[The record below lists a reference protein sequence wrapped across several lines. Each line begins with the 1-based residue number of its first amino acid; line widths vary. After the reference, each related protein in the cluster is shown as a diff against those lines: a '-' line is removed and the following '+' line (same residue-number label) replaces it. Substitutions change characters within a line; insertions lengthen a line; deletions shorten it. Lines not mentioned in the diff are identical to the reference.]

1 LCPILR
7 RRNSVD
13 RPWQDRYSLVWLAS
27 CAAKIARADFC
38 NLKERDMD
46 TITLDC
52 KGLACPGP
60 VLRCLDC
67 IEKDAPTALNVTV
80 DDAGALENVLRLL
93 AGKGYLVEV
102 LQDMGAWTIEARREN
117 GQPAPTAKAL
127 AACAAPIAQGR
138 KLVFLTSETMGAGDD
153 ELGGKL
159 MLNFLA
165 TLPELG
171 SSLWRI
177 ILVNGAV
184 RLATQGHP
192 CLEKLKALADSG
204 VSILVCGTCL
214 SFFGLMEKKQVGET
228 TNMLDVVTSLSTA
241 SKIIQL

>member
-1 LCPILR
+1 MEP
-7 RRNSVD
+7 
-13 RPWQDRYSLVWLAS
+13 
-27 CAAKIARADFC
+27 
-38 NLKERDMD
+38 
-46 TITLDC
+46 TTLDC

-67 IEKDAPTALNVTV
+67 IEKEAPAALHVLV

-93 AGKGYLVEV
+93 AGKGYTVEFS
-102 LQDMGAWTIEARREN
+102 QAMGVWTIEARRED
-117 GQPAPTAKAL
+117 GQPAPKKAPVV
-127 AACAAPIAQGR
+127 CAAPGQHG
-138 KLVFLTSETMGAGDD
+138 KTLVFLTAETIGAGDD

-171 SSLWRI
+171 LGLWRI

-184 RLATQGHP
+184 KLATEGHP
-192 CLEKLKALADSG
+192 CLEKLAALAASG

-214 SFFGLMEKKQVGET
+214 SFFGLMEKKRVGET
-228 TNMLDVVTSLSTA
+228 TNMLDVVTSLGTA
-241 SKIIQL
+241 GKVIQI

>member
-1 LCPILR
+1 
-7 RRNSVD
+7 
-13 RPWQDRYSLVWLAS
+13 
-27 CAAKIARADFC
+27 
-38 NLKERDMD
+38 MD
-46 TITLDC
+46 PITLDC

-60 VLRCLDC
+60 VLRCLNC
-67 IEKDAPTALNVTV
+67 IEKDAPTALNVMV

-93 AGKGYLVEV
+93 AGKGYTVEV
-102 LQDMGAWTIEARREN
+102 LQDMGAWTIEARREH
-117 GQPAPTAKAL
+117 GQPAPAKAT
-127 AACAAPIAQGR
+127 AACAAPVLQGR

-184 RLATQGHP
+184 RLATEGHP

-214 SFFGLMEKKQVGET
+214 GFFQLMEKKRVGET

-241 SKIIQL
+241 SKVIQL

>member
-1 LCPILR
+1 
-7 RRNSVD
+7 
-13 RPWQDRYSLVWLAS
+13 
-27 CAAKIARADFC
+27 
-38 NLKERDMD
+38 MD
-46 TITLDC
+46 PITLDC

-67 IEKDAPTALNVTV
+67 IEKDAPTALNVIV

-93 AGKGYLVEV
+93 GGKGYTVEV
-102 LQDMGAWTIEARREN
+102 LQDMGAWSIEARRDG
-117 GQPAPTAKAL
+117 GQPAPKKAPVV
-127 AACAAPIAQGR
+127 CAAPAAHG
-138 KLVFLTSETMGAGDD
+138 KTLVFLTAETIGGGDD

-171 SSLWRI
+171 SGLWRV

-184 RLATQGHP
+184 KLATQGHP
-192 CLEKLKALADSG
+192 CLEKLTALAASG

-214 SFFGLMEKKQVGET
+214 SFFGLMELKAVGET
-228 TNMLDVVTSLSTA
+228 TNMLDVVTSLSA
-241 SKIIQL
+241 AGKVIQL

>member
-1 LCPILR
+1 MEP
-7 RRNSVD
+7 
-13 RPWQDRYSLVWLAS
+13 
-27 CAAKIARADFC
+27 
-38 NLKERDMD
+38 
-46 TITLDC
+46 ITLDC

-67 IEKDAPTALNVTV
+67 IEKDAPAALNVMV

-93 AGKGYLVEV
+93 GGKGYTVEV
-102 LQDMGAWTIEARREN
+102 LQDMGAWTIEARREG
-117 GQPAPTAKAL
+117 GQPAAVKA
-127 AACAAPIAQGR
+127 AVACAAPAQHG
-138 KLVFLTSETMGAGDD
+138 KTLVFLTAETIGAGDD

-171 SSLWRI
+171 SGLWRI

-184 RLATQGHP
+184 KLATEGHP
-192 CLEKLKALADSG
+192 CLEKLAALAGSG

-214 SFFGLMEKKQVGET
+214 SFFGLMEKKLVGET
-228 TNMLDVVTSLSTA
+228 TNMLDVVTSLGTA
-241 SKIIQL
+241 GKIIQI